1 MSTDIT
7 LLASK
12 KNALLLGA
20 FASVCTAIVSIT
32 YVLTADT
39 IARQEQQQTL
49 AKITEVL
56 NPKRFDNNPLENCVM
71 VSAPDITG
79 SEEVTPIYRATLQ
92 NEPYALVF
100 QTQTKKGYNGLI
112 KLIAAVDAESNV
124 QGVRTLNHK
133 ETPGLGDKIEL
144 KKSDWILTLTDK
156 TIRDANDKKWFV
168 KKDGGDFDQFTG
180 ATITPRALINQ
191 IRLSGFEAHQQFSAL
206 FDLPNDCA
214 LPVASSSS
222 ESVDPQLTSET
233 DLTTDTELTEGQ
245 ETSAASELEQDND
258 NS

>member
-1 MSTDIT
+1 MSNNLT

-20 FASVCTAIVSIT
+20 FAAVCTALVSIT

-39 IARQEQQQTL
+39 IAKQEQQQTL

-56 NPKRFDNNPLENCVM
+56 NPQRFDNNPLENCVEAAYP
-71 VSAPDITG
+71 SITG
-79 SEEVTPIYRATLQ
+79 TDEIIPIYRATKQ
-92 NEPYALVF
+92 GQPYALVF

-112 KLIAAVDAESNV
+112 KLIAAIDIDANV

-144 KKSDWILTLTDK
+144 KKSDWILTLTNK
-156 TIRDANDKKWFV
+156 QIRDAEDKKWFV

-191 IRLSGFEAHQQFSAL
+191 VRISGFEAKQQFSQL
-206 FDLPNDCA
+206 FALPNDCA
-214 LPVASSSS
+214 VNATAAVTNTTTESS
-222 ESVDPQLTSET
+222 D
-233 DLTTDTELTEGQ
+233 
-245 ETSAASELEQDND
+245 DNG
-258 NS
+258 

>member
-1 MSTDIT
+1 MSNNLT

-20 FASVCTAIVSIT
+20 FAAACTALVSIT

-39 IARQEQQQTL
+39 IAKQEQKQTL

-56 NPKRFDNNPLENCVM
+56 NPERFDNNPLENCVLL
-71 VSAPDITG
+71 SLPEITG
-79 SEEVTPIYRATLQ
+79 TEEKLPIYRATYKEQ
-92 NEPYALVF
+92 PYALVF
-100 QTQTKKGYNGLI
+100 QTQTQRGYNGLI
-112 KLIAAVDAESNV
+112 KLIAAVDSDAV
-124 QGVRTLNHK
+124 IQGVRSLSHK

-156 TIRDANDKKWFV
+156 PIREVEDKKWFV

-180 ATITPRALINQ
+180 ATITPRAVINQ
-191 IRLSGFEAHQQFSAL
+191 IRVSGFEVNQQFQQL
-206 FDLPNDCA
+206 FELPNDCA
-214 LPVASSSS
+214 LSEQIESTPTPNSVEATDSS
-222 ESVDPQLTSET
+222 LTPIS
-233 DLTTDTELTEGQ
+233 TTEAT
-245 ETSAASELEQDND
+245 ND